1 MPSSSLPP
9 RGARRALI
17 VGSGISGL
25 AAALSLHRAG
35 WQPLIIERAPGRRT
49 NGYFVRFN
57 GAGYTAAERLG
68 ILDSLPDRRDAEGR
82 MFEVDS
88 RGRLTPGLAFP
99 EQVNGTPMRML
110 LRSDLER
117 VLYEAVQDLVEIRYG
132 TGPAAITQDRDHV
145 TVTLTDGSVESAD
158 LLIGADGVH
167 STVRSL
173 VFGPED
179 LYRKD
184 FDHVVAA
191 CAMDEPLPG
200 MREGDALVATA
211 PGRSAWINS
220 YRDHPPVAFLLYR
233 TPWPAAEIRKQ
244 PASALRQAFADFG
257 GDIVP
262 AMLDAMD
269 GSESVLF
276 DQVSQI
282 HLNRWSQ
289 GRVVLLGDSAWCMTL
304 HSGQGSGMGIAGAEL
319 LARLL
324 AEGGSL
330 SAALGTWEQ
339 KLRPLVT
346 RHQKEALRMRHF
358 FMPANQLGYLARR
371 GFIRATNTPVGSKL
385 TKVLMSAH
393 PQTLA

>member
-1 MPSSSLPP
+1 MTSSSTSPSHPP
-9 RGARRALI
+9 RTAPRALV

-35 WQPLIIERAPGRRT
+35 WQPLIVERSPRRRT
-49 NGYFVRFN
+49 GGYFVRFN
-57 GAGYTAAERLG
+57 GPGYAAAERLG
-68 ILDSLPDRRDAEGR
+68 LLDSLPDRRDPQGR
-82 MFEVDS
+82 MFEADS

-99 EQVNGTPMRML
+99 RQLNGTPMRML

-117 VLYEAVQDLVEIRYG
+117 ALYEAVRDLVEIRYG
-132 TGPAAITQDRDHV
+132 TGPVAVAQDRDGV
-145 TVTLTDGSVESAD
+145 SATLSDGSVERAD

-191 CAMDEPLPG
+191 CVMDAPLPG
-200 MREGDALVATA
+200 MREGDTVVATA

-220 YRDHPPVAFLLYR
+220 YRDHPPVAFLLHR
-233 TPWPAAEIRKQ
+233 TPWPAAEIRRK
-244 PASALRQAFADFG
+244 PAEALRQAFAGFG
-257 GDIVP
+257 GDVVP

-269 GSESVLF
+269 RSESVLF

-282 HLNRWSQ
+282 RLNRWSQ

-319 LARLL
+319 LARSL
-324 AEGGSL
+324 AEHDGP
-330 SAALGTWEQ
+330 SAALGDWERR
-339 KLRPLVT
+339 LRPLVT

-358 FMPANQLGYLARR
+358 FMPANMFGYVARR
-371 GFIRATNTPVGSKL
+371 GFVRATNTPVGARL
-385 TKVLMSAH
+385 GKVLMG
-393 PQTLA
+393 

>member
-1 MPSSSLPP
+1 MTSSTLPP
-9 RGARRALI
+9 QEGRRALI

-35 WQPLIIERAPGRRT
+35 WRPLIIERAPERRT
-49 NGYFVRFN
+49 GGYFVRFN
-57 GAGYTAAERLG
+57 GPGYTAAERLG
-68 ILDSLPDRRDAEGR
+68 ILDSLPDRRDPQGR

-88 RGRLTPGLAFP
+88 RGRLTPGLTFP
-99 EQVNGTPMRML
+99 EQVNGTPLRML

-132 TGPAAITQDRDHV
+132 TGPAAITQDRHQV

-158 LLIGADGVH
+158 LLIGADGIH

-173 VFGPED
+173 TFGPED

-191 CAMDEPLPG
+191 CVMDGPLPG
-200 MREGDALVATA
+200 MRDGDSAVATA

-233 TPWPAAEIRKQ
+233 TGWPAAEIRKK
-244 PASALRQAFADFG
+244 PSVALRQAFAGFG
-257 GDIVP
+257 GDLVP
-262 AMLDAMD
+262 AMLEAMD
-269 GSESVLF
+269 RSESVLF

-282 HLNRWSQ
+282 HLSRWSQ

-324 AEGGSL
+324 TEHGDL
-330 SAALGTWEQ
+330 STALGCWEQ
-339 KLRPLVT
+339 QLRPFVA
-346 RHQKEALRMRHF
+346 RYQKEALLMRHF
-358 FMPANQLGYLARR
+358 FMPANRFGRIARSTL
-371 GFIRATNTPVGSKL
+371 IRAVSTPVGAKL
-385 TKVLMSAH
+385 GKALMG
-393 PQTLA
+393 

>member
-1 MPSSSLPP
+1 MTPSTLPP
-9 RGARRALI
+9 QGTRRALI

-35 WQPLIIERAPGRRT
+35 WQPLIVERAPERRT
-49 NGYFVRFN
+49 GGYFVRFN
-57 GAGYTAAERLG
+57 GPGYAAAERLG
-68 ILDSLPDRRDAEGR
+68 ILDSLPDRRDPQGR
-82 MFEVDS
+82 TFEVDS
-88 RGRLTPGLAFP
+88 RGRLAPGLTFP
-99 EQVNGTPMRML
+99 EQVNGTPLRML

-132 TGPAAITQDRDHV
+132 TGPAAITQDRHQV

-158 LLIGADGVH
+158 LLIGADGIH
-167 STVRSL
+167 STVRSM

-191 CAMDEPLPG
+191 CVMDGPLPG
-200 MREGDALVATA
+200 MRDGDGVVATA

-233 TPWPAAEIRKQ
+233 TDWPAAEIRKK
-244 PASALRQAFADFG
+244 PSVALRQAFAGFG
-257 GDIVP
+257 GDVVP
-262 AMLDAMD
+262 AMLEAMD
-269 GSESVLF
+269 RSESVLF

-282 HLNRWSQ
+282 HLGRWSQ

-324 AEGGSL
+324 IEHGDL
-330 SAALGTWEQ
+330 STALGCWEQ
-339 KLRPLVT
+339 QLRPIVA
-346 RHQKEALRMRHF
+346 RYQKEALRMRHF
-358 FMPANQLGYLARR
+358 FMPANRFGHIARSTL
-371 GFIRATNTPVGSKL
+371 IRAASTPVGAKL
-385 TKVLMSAH
+385 GKALMG
-393 PQTLA
+393 